1 MVRLCNDIDI
11 LKYEPALFGELHPTN
26 QVLAAGSG
34 GELAGTTFT
43 ASGADFEAGQVE
55 PGGVIYLRSAD
66 GLLEGA
72 YEIVAV
78 DSATQLCVS
87 VLRADS
93 EADPIAPPVDL
104 TSSPQAGSDIS
115 YRISTLRPQTAEVSL
130 RLTEYLWIKP
140 GQVISDFSA
149 EDILDSGAIRQVCA
163 MGVIASAYKMLASSA
178 GGEDLWNKGL
188 HYEQLFA
195 KGMERCRVALD
206 GDGDGVVDSIRFGGC
221 GRLVRD

>member
-11 LKYEPALFGELHPTN
+11 LKYEPALFGGLHPTN

-43 ASGADFEAGQVE
+43 ASGVDFASAQVE
-55 PGGVIYLRSAD
+55 AGGVIYLRSAD
-66 GLLEGA
+66 GLLDGA

-93 EADPIAPPVDL
+93 EADPIAP
-104 TSSPQAGSDIS
+104 QAGSNIS

-130 RLTEYLWIKP
+130 RLMEYLWIKP

-149 EDILDSGAIRQVCA
+149 EDILDTEAVRQVCA
-163 MGVIASAYKMLASSA
+163 MGVIASAYRMLASSA

>member
-11 LKYEPALFGELHPTN
+11 LKYEPALSGELHLAN
-26 QVLAAGSG
+26 QVLSAGSG

-43 ASGADFEAGQVE
+43 ATGADFVTAGIE

-66 GLLEGA
+66 GILDGA

-93 EADPIAPPVDL
+93 ESDPIAPP
-104 TSSPQAGSDIS
+104 AGSDIS
-115 YRISTLRPQTAEVSL
+115 YRISTLRPQSAAVSL
-130 RLTEYLWIKP
+130 RMTEYLWIKP
-140 GQVISDFSA
+140 GQTISDFSA
-149 EDILDSGAIRQVCA
+149 EDILGSEAIRGVCA
-163 MGVIASAYKMLASSA
+163 AGVIATAYKMLA
-178 GGEDLWNKGL
+178 GNENDEQLWNKGL

-206 GDGDGVVDSIRFGGC
+206 KDGDGVADSMRFGGC
-221 GRLVRD
+221 GRLIRD

>member
-11 LKYEPALFGELHPTN
+11 LKNEPALFGELHPTN
-26 QVLAAGSG
+26 QVLAAGSD
-34 GELAGTTFT
+34 GELVGTTFT
-43 ASGADFEAGQVE
+43 ASGADFESSQVE

-66 GLLEGA
+66 GLLDGA

-78 DSATQLCVS
+78 DSPTQLCVS

-93 EADPIAPPVDL
+93 EADPIAP
-104 TSSPQAGSDIS
+104 TSSPQAGSNIS

-130 RLTEYLWIKP
+130 RLTEYLWIRP
-140 GQVISDFSA
+140 GQATSDFSA
-149 EDILDSGAIRQVCA
+149 GDILDTDAIKEACA
-163 MGVIASAYKMLASSA
+163 FGVIAAAYRMLASST
-178 GGEDLWNKGL
+178 GNEQFLNKGL

-206 GDGDGVVDSIRFGGC
+206 KDGDGIADSIRFGGC
-221 GRLVRD
+221 GRLIRD

>member
-34 GELAGTTFT
+34 GELAGTTFA
-43 ASGADFEAGQVE
+43 ASGADFASAQIEA
-55 PGGVIYLRSAD
+55 GGVIYLRSAD
-66 GLLEGA
+66 GLLDGA

-93 EADPIAPPVDL
+93 ESDPIAPPACSNV
-104 TSSPQAGSDIS
+104 S

-130 RLTEYLWIKP
+130 RLMEYLWIKP
-140 GQVISDFSA
+140 GQVTSDFSA
-149 EDILDSGAIRQVCA
+149 EDILDTEAVRQVCA
-163 MGVIASAYKMLASSA
+163 LGVTASAYRMLASSA

>member
-1 MVRLCNDIDI
+1 MVKLCDDKDI

-26 QVLAAGSG
+26 QVLVSGTG

-43 ASGADFEAGQVE
+43 ASGADFVSAGVEA
-55 PGGVIYLRSAD
+55 GGVITLRSAD
-66 GLLEGA
+66 GVLDGT

-93 EADPIAPPVDL
+93 ESDPIAPQP
-104 TSSPQAGSDIS
+104 GNDIT
-115 YRISTLRPQTAEVSL
+115 YRISTLGPQAAEVSL
-130 RLTEYLWIKP
+130 RLTEYLWIRP
-140 GQVISDFSA
+140 GQATGDFSA
-149 EDILDSGAIRQVCA
+149 EDILDSEQIRQVCA
-163 MGVIASAYKMLASSA
+163 TGVIASAYRMLASGANS
-178 GGEDLWNKGL
+178 ENSRDKEL

-206 GDGDGVVDSIRFGGC
+206 KDGDGVADSMRFGGC
-221 GRLVRD
+221 GRLIRD